1 MFFARK
7 VHGLPLFIVCAAL
20 VTTSACSSV
29 RMETFLDGY
38 HRQDLSI
45 QPAELRKLQFYTS
58 RDILVQHN
66 GADGEQSIFLPALTP
81 GVVVNEGSDWMELS
95 FRRGGTNIPFV
106 VDAASERRSYIL
118 ATRLPDGSGYQA
130 INTMKTPMF
139 YVDSSEFAVLQGQTA
154 RLLVS
159 DKDLGKILKNRIPT
173 SGRKV
178 STK

>member
-1 MFFARK
+1 MFSIRK
-7 VHGLPLFIVCAAL
+7 VHGLRLFIVGAAL
-20 VTTSACSSV
+20 VTSTACSSV

-58 RDILVQHN
+58 RDILVQRK

-81 GVVVNEGSDWMELS
+81 GVVVNSGTDWIELS
-95 FRRGGTNIPFV
+95 FRKGGANIPFV
-106 VDAASERRSYIL
+106 VDTTSERRSYIL

-130 INTMKTPMF
+130 INTMKAPMF
-139 YVDSSEFAVLQGQTA
+139 YVDGTQFAILQGQTA
-154 RLLVS
+154 RLLVN
-159 DKDLGKILKNRIPT
+159 DKDLGKITQNRIPT

-178 STK
+178 SAK